1 MQSAQA
7 DWLLA
12 LTGAFWLPMTAAIVV
27 SAANGGT
34 VPGLVATIVSAALVG
49 GSSSRICKRS
59 EARSRHT
66 SFALAVFLAIGF
78 AVSPLHEKLHRLR
91 AGLARTARQNHSFA
105 ALIENSLDFIGIADP
120 EGKPLYLDAAGRQM
134 VESPNDIE
142 LEQTKSPTTTR
153 LTCAHVRPGFHLAG
167 DAVAGQMGR

>member
-1 MQSAQA
+1 M
-7 DWLLA
+7 
-12 LTGAFWLPMTAAIVV
+12 
-27 SAANGGT
+27 
-34 VPGLVATIVSAALVG
+34 
-49 GSSSRICKRS
+49 
-59 EARSRHT
+59 
-66 SFALAVFLAIGF
+66 
-78 AVSPLHEKLHRLR
+78 SPLHEKLHRLR

-120 EGKPLYLDAAGRQM
+120 EGKPLYLNAAGRQM